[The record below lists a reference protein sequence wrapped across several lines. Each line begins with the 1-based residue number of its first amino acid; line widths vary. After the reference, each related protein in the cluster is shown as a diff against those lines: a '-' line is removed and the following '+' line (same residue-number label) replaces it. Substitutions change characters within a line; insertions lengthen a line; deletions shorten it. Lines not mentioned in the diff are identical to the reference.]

1 MPGPDDVAA
10 GLPLDDWLERV
21 RSAIGAGAPDL
32 GPDEREAL
40 LQLTRLAAHA
50 SERVAGPLTVYLL
63 GMSVAGRDAES
74 RQDAIEELMG
84 RLAPAT

>member
-1 MPGPDDVAA
+1 
-10 GLPLDDWLERV
+10 
-21 RSAIGAGAPDL
+21 
-32 GPDEREAL
+32 
-40 LQLTRLAAHA
+40 
-50 SERVAGPLTVYLL
+50 VYLL